1 MQEQKYSIKTWAKD
15 DQPREKLLS
24 KSPSALSNSELVAIL
39 LHHGTRSRSAVD
51 IAKEILNIVKNNVGE
66 LGKLSI
72 KDLTKIKGIGTAKA
86 ITIMAAMELGRRRH
100 ASLSLDKPIIKDS
113 RSVAEYLRALLSDL
127 PHEVLGVLY
136 LNKGNRIN
144 HFEVLSE
151 GGITATIADPRRI
164 LKRALEE
171 NAVKLILCHNH
182 PSGNLS
188 PSRADETLTSKVR
201 EAGKLLD
208 IELIDHII
216 VSATG
221 YFSFADTGMI

>member
-24 KSPSALSNSELVAIL
+24 KSPSALSNSELIAIL

-66 LGKLSI
+66 LGKLGF

-86 ITIMAAMELGRRRH
+86 ITIMAAMELGRRRQ
-100 ASLSLDKPIIKDS
+100 ASLSMDKPVVKDS
-113 RSVAEYLRALLSDL
+113 KSVAEYLRALLSDL

-151 GGITATIADPRRI
+151 GGMTATIADPRRI

-216 VSATG
+216 VSTTG